1 MITAA
6 LLSLILISV
15 WVGFYALVKQHG
27 RLLLRLDELAG
38 QVANLTQGVQAE
50 NAGAEA
56 EPQGVPVGTAFPS
69 FSFPDLNGTMVALA
83 DFQGARVVLVHWN
96 FQCGFCESIA
106 ADLASLEASFQERN
120 VRLVLLAYGDPQSNR
135 EQAAEYGLKCPIL
148 LMKDDET
155 PAPFVSQGTPVA
167 YLLDEEGRTAAP
179 LASGRDQV
187 LDLAQEAAQPESGS
201 SEAATTRSSGRDVG
215 ASEASQPKPQRSR
228 LPGARPLAESRIER
242 GGLKA
247 GTPAPVFRLPDLRG
261 RMVSLEEY
269 RGQRVLLVFSDPQ
282 CGPCDELAPH
292 LTRLH
297 QQHANNGL
305 ALILVG
311 RGDREENR
319 RKVEQHG
326 YQFPVV
332 LQEKWKLSKDY
343 GIFATPVAFLI
354 GADGVI
360 AKDVAVGRDAIL
372 AAVRDEAPQGMG
384 EIK

>member
-1 MITAA
+1 M
-6 LLSLILISV
+6 
-15 WVGFYALVKQHG
+15 
-27 RLLLRLDELAG
+27 
-38 QVANLTQGVQAE
+38 
-50 NAGAEA
+50 
-56 EPQGVPVGTAFPS
+56 
-69 FSFPDLNGTMVALA
+69 
-83 DFQGARVVLVHWN
+83 
-96 FQCGFCESIA
+96 
-106 ADLASLEASFQERN
+106 
-120 VRLVLLAYGDPQSNR
+120 
-135 EQAAEYGLKCPIL
+135 
-148 LMKDDET
+148 
-155 PAPFVSQGTPVA
+155 
-167 YLLDEEGRTAAP
+167 
-179 LASGRDQV
+179 
-187 LDLAQEAAQPESGS
+187 
-201 SEAATTRSSGRDVG
+201 
-215 ASEASQPKPQRSR
+215 
-228 LPGARPLAESRIER
+228 
-242 GGLKA
+242 
-247 GTPAPVFRLPDLRG
+247 
-261 RMVSLEEY
+261 
-269 RGQRVLLVFSDPQ
+269 LLVFSDPQ